1 MWSSSLHALENGQVL
16 FGLKSTVHQ
25 EAYKDLSTITDT
37 VEEMEQQLEIVLQ
50 NPEAYKELVREQAR
64 ILKLPE
70 KEALEELFKRLEGG
84 TA

>member
-1 MWSSSLHALENGQVL
+1 M
-16 FGLKSTVHQ
+16 HQ

-37 VEEMEQQLEIVLQ
+37 VEEMEQQLEILLQ
-50 NPEAYKELVREQAR
+50 HPENYKELVREQAR

>member
-1 MWSSSLHALENGQVL
+1 MH
-16 FGLKSTVHQ
+16 H
-25 EAYKDLSTITDT
+25 EAYKKLSTITDS

>member
-1 MWSSSLHALENGQVL
+1 M
-16 FGLKSTVHQ
+16 HQ

-37 VEEMEQQLEIVLQ
+37 VEEMEQQLDTLLQ
-50 NPEAYKELVREQAR
+50 QPDTYKELVRKQAR